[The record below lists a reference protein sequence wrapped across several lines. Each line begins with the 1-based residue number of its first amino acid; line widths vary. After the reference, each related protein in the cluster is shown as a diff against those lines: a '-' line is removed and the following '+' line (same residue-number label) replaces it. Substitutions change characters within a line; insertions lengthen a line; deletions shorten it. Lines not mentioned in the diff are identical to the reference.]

1 MKRIRHLPMYV
12 CLVILTLAF
21 IWGNSLV
28 PGDVSGEI
36 SGGVFEMVA
45 GLFAVF
51 GDKGQLVLRKL
62 AHLTEYTALGF
73 FLTGLWRNLK
83 RRERFTPPL
92 LFGLAAA
99 CLDETITRTI
109 AAQAAD
115 ELINI
120 SGITA
125 SFVLFPDGE
134 QVIISARSIG
144 SCNVQVVLE
153 KLGGGGN
160 GATAGAQIKGKPL
173 RQTTVMSFIRLRI
186 SSASARSL
194 A

>member
-83 RRERFTPPL
+83 RREPVF
-92 LFGLAAA
+92 F
-99 CLDETITRTI
+99 
-109 AAQAAD
+109 
-115 ELINI
+115 
-120 SGITA
+120 
-125 SFVLFPDGE
+125 
-134 QVIISARSIG
+134 RS
-144 SCNVQVVLE
+144 
-153 KLGGGGN
+153 
-160 GATAGAQIKGKPL
+160 AGAFFRPPMFRPFSKWRSYRKPSRRMVASKYSEAYWVAQEPRPL
-173 RQTTVMSFIRLRI
+173 RPREYS
-186 SSASARSL
+186 
-194 A
+194 

>member
-12 CLVILTLAF
+12 CLVVLTLTF

-73 FLTGLWRNLK
+73 FLTGMWRNLK

-99 CLDETITRTI
+99 CLDETIQIFSPGRGSSLMDVWI
-109 AAQAAD
+109 DFSGVCIGFLLSWGLRWVLDRRQA
-115 ELINI
+115 
-120 SGITA
+120 
-125 SFVLFPDGE
+125 
-134 QVIISARSIG
+134 R
-144 SCNVQVVLE
+144 
-153 KLGGGGN
+153 K
-160 GATAGAQIKGKPL
+160 
-173 RQTTVMSFIRLRI
+173 
-186 SSASARSL
+186 
-194 A
+194 

>member
-92 LFGLAAA
+92 FFGLAAA
-99 CLDETITRTI
+99 CLDETIQIFSPGRGSSLMDVWI
-109 AAQAAD
+109 DFSGVCIGFLLSWGLRWVLDRRQA
-115 ELINI
+115 
-120 SGITA
+120 
-125 SFVLFPDGE
+125 
-134 QVIISARSIG
+134 R
-144 SCNVQVVLE
+144 
-153 KLGGGGN
+153 K
-160 GATAGAQIKGKPL
+160 
-173 RQTTVMSFIRLRI
+173 
-186 SSASARSL
+186 
-194 A
+194 

>member
-1 MKRIRHLPMYV
+1 MYV

-73 FLTGLWRNLK
+73 FLTGLLRNLQ

-99 CLDETITRTI
+99 CLDETIQIFSPGRGSSLMDVWI
-109 AAQAAD
+109 DFSGVCIGFLLSWGLRWVLDRRQAC
-115 ELINI
+115 
-120 SGITA
+120 G
-125 SFVLFPDGE
+125 
-134 QVIISARSIG
+134 
-144 SCNVQVVLE
+144 
-153 KLGGGGN
+153 
-160 GATAGAQIKGKPL
+160 
-173 RQTTVMSFIRLRI
+173 
-186 SSASARSL
+186 
-194 A
+194 

>member
-12 CLVILTLAF
+12 CLVVLTLAF

-73 FLTGLWRNLK
+73 FLTGLWRNLQ

-99 CLDETITRTI
+99 CLDETIQIFSPGRGSSLMDVWI
-109 AAQAAD
+109 DFSGVCIGFLFSWGLRWVLDRRQA
-115 ELINI
+115 
-120 SGITA
+120 
-125 SFVLFPDGE
+125 
-134 QVIISARSIG
+134 R
-144 SCNVQVVLE
+144 
-153 KLGGGGN
+153 K
-160 GATAGAQIKGKPL
+160 
-173 RQTTVMSFIRLRI
+173 
-186 SSASARSL
+186 
-194 A
+194 

>member
-12 CLVILTLAF
+12 CLAVLTLAF

-28 PGDVSGEI
+28 PGDISGEI

-83 RRERFTPPL
+83 RRERLTPPL

-99 CLDETITRTI
+99 CLDETIQIFSPGRGSSLMDVWI
-109 AAQAAD
+109 DFSGVCIGFLLSWGLRWVLDRRQA
-115 ELINI
+115 
-120 SGITA
+120 
-125 SFVLFPDGE
+125 
-134 QVIISARSIG
+134 R
-144 SCNVQVVLE
+144 
-153 KLGGGGN
+153 K
-160 GATAGAQIKGKPL
+160 
-173 RQTTVMSFIRLRI
+173 
-186 SSASARSL
+186 
-194 A
+194 